1 MVMFVLLDKG
11 IPWDVI
17 SNLSPKEVST
27 ILGVDG
33 AIKQKQHE
41 DQEASS
47 RALSAKSA
55 SLGRFK

>member
-1 MVMFVLLDKG
+1 MFVLLDKG

-17 SNLSPKEVST
+17 SNFSAKEVNT

-41 DQEASS
+41 DQESAS
-47 RALSAKSA
+47 RAMSAKGG